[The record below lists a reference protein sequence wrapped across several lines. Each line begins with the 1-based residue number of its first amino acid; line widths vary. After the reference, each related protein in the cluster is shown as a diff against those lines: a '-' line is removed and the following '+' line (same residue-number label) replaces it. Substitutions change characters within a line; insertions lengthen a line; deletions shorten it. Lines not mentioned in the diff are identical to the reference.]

1 MKINKADDL
10 KKIKKEGMKL
20 LSPAAL
26 RITVGAATCGFAKG
40 AGKVFEALKYEAK
53 KQKVKADVVVVGCNG
68 LCYAEPI
75 VEVIRSGK
83 PRITYGNVPVE
94 RVSELVKAI
103 KTGKLVKDLVLM
115 RRDEEKSPLEKGA
128 VIKYSKGKLSREL
141 STVKEYRKLDFF
153 KNQTKLISSNAGTIS
168 PERIEEY
175 IALGGYAALAKILSA
190 LIPEQVIDEVS
201 ASRLRGRGGAGFP
214 TGAKWKA
221 CRLAEGDRKYVVCN
235 GSEGDPE
242 IGMHRSL
249 LESDPHLIIE
259 GIIIAGYAVGA
270 HEGYI
275 YVNDRYL
282 LAKERIENAI
292 KQAEKLGLLGKNI
305 MKSGFSFS
313 LQVKRGGGAYICGE
327 ETALLNAL
335 EGSFAEPRPR
345 PPFPAQ
351 KGLFGMPTIV
361 NNLETLA
368 NIPLIVLKGGKWFS
382 GVGTKLST
390 GTKIVALSG
399 NVTHPCWVEV
409 SLGMPIKSIIS
420 LFGKGGAGGKKVKAF
435 QAGGPSGGILP
446 AKALNL
452 KLDYEQLCKAD
463 SLLGSGG
470 LLIMDENTDMLDM
483 AKFFTDFF
491 ADESCGKCTSCR
503 EGLKQLQQI
512 LGSVMEGRG
521 TKEHLS
527 LIKRMAAAMADT
539 SACALGKTAAVP
551 TLSVMKHFP
560 QEIEGR
566 LMVKKR
572 A

>member
-1 MKINKADDL
+1 MKINKAEDL
-10 KKIKKEGMKL
+10 KKIQKEGMKL
-20 LSPAAL
+20 LSPATL

-40 AGKVFEALKYEAK
+40 AGKIFEALKYEVK
-53 KQKVKADVVVVGCNG
+53 KQKVKADVVTVGCSG

-94 RVSELVKAI
+94 KVSELVKAI
-103 KTGKLVKDLVLM
+103 KAGKFMKDLVLM
-115 RRDEEKSPLEKGA
+115 RRDEEKSPLEKGS
-128 VIKYSKGKLSREL
+128 VIKYIKGKLPEAL
-141 STVKEYRKLDFF
+141 SGIKEYRKLDFF
-153 KNQTKLISSNAGTIS
+153 KNQTKLVSRNSGTIS

-175 IALGGYAALAKILSA
+175 IALGGYTALAKALSSMTT
-190 LIPEQVIDEVS
+190 EQVIDEVS
-201 ASRLRGRGGAGFP
+201 ASKLRGRGGAGYP

-221 CRLAEGDRKYVVCN
+221 CRIAAGDKKYVVCN

-259 GIIIAGYAVGA
+259 GMLIAGYAVGA
-270 HEGYI
+270 QEGYI

-282 LAKERIENAI
+282 LALERIEQAM
-292 KQAEKLGLLGKNI
+292 KQAEKQGLLGRNI

-313 LQVKRGGGAYICGE
+313 LKVKRGGGAYICGE

-345 PPFPAQ
+345 PPFPAT
-351 KGLFGMPTIV
+351 KGLLGMPTIV

-382 GVGTKLST
+382 GIGTKLST

-399 NVTHPCWVEV
+399 NVAHACWVEV
-409 SLGMPIKSIIS
+409 PLGMRIKDIVT
-420 LFGKGGAGGKKVKAF
+420 LFGKGAASGKKIKAF

-446 AKALNL
+446 AKALSL
-452 KLDYEQLCKAD
+452 KLDYEQLSKAE

-470 LLIMDENTDMLDM
+470 LLIMDEDTDMLDM

-503 EGLKQLQQI
+503 EGIKQLKQI
-512 LGSVMEGRG
+512 LEGIIDGQG
-521 TKEHLS
+521 TGEHLS
-527 LIKRMAAAMADT
+527 LIKRMAAVMADT

-551 TLSVMKHFP
+551 LLSVMKHFP
-560 QEIEGR
+560 QEIEKR
-566 LMVKKR
+566 LMR
-572 A
+572 RGA